1 MTSELVG
8 RSGPVARPDKRV
20 VTQGAFPVGTGRRC
34 LDVVVASLLLLAAAP
49 VLVVAAALVLLAD
62 GRPVFYRQ
70 QRIGQGGRSFSLV
83 KLRSMSV
90 QDGAGVTAVGDPR
103 ITRVGAVLRRT
114 SLDELPQLWHVLRG
128 QMTLVGPRP
137 ESEALARRY
146 PESCRAVLTAR
157 PGLTGPAQLRYRER
171 SALPPPGWD
180 DVEQWYLRV
189 LVPLRV
195 QADLDY
201 LQRPTLRATL
211 RYVRLTALFVIGVVD
226 LQAPAA
232 SPTTPLSTEPTA
244 QPTPEG

>member
-1 MTSELVG
+1 MTSEVVG
-8 RSGPVARPDKRV
+8 RSDRMARGEKQPRCEEPFHVGVA
-20 VTQGAFPVGTGRRC
+20 RRC
-34 LDVVVASLLLLAAAP
+34 LDVVVAPLLLLAAAP
-49 VLVVAAALVLLAD
+49 VVAVAAAAVLLAD

-70 QRIGQGGRSFSLV
+70 QRIGQDGRPFSLV

-90 QDGAGVTAVGDPR
+90 QTGAGVTAVGDPR

-137 ESEALARRY
+137 ESESLARRY

-171 SALPPPGWD
+171 SALPPPGWT

-195 QADLDY
+195 QADLSY

-211 RYVRLTALFVIGVVD
+211 RYLRLTALFVLGLVD
-226 LQAPAA
+226 LQE
-232 SPTTPLSTEPTA
+232 TETPHIA
-244 QPTPEG
+244 QPTTEV